1 MSEAPKLTCPDN
13 PSTATCALVRS
24 RVSWTCPNV
33 VCVPAPA
40 KKPLPLRNQLNTE
53 KAARIRSAPTATKQ
67 APTGFT
73 PAERARSHSDSAS
86 ESSCDR
92 PKEPGAPIG
101 ATYCRARPYAD
112 DVPDVADSH
121 PGTALPQ
128 IWRVPPWQPAAL
140 ILVATVLIALVMYG
154 RFAVG
159 AALMM
164 GALAAAALVGAAL

>member
-33 VCVPAPA
+33 VCAPAPA
-40 KKPLPLRNQLNTE
+40 KKPLPLRHQLTTE
-53 KAARIRSAPTATKQ
+53 KAARISSPPSARRH
-67 APTGFT
+67 APTGLT
-73 PAERARSHSDSAS
+73 PASRARSHNDSAP

-92 PKEPGAPIG
+92 PKEGAPMR
-101 ATYCRARPYAD
+101 ATYCRARPYAV

-128 IWRVPPWQPAAL
+128 IWRVPPWQAAAL
-140 ILVATVLIALVMYG
+140 ILVATALLALVMYAN
-154 RFAVG
+154 FAVG
-159 AALMM
+159 PALMM
-164 GALAAAALVGAAL
+164 GVLAAA